1 MSDNNDQIPLSGELI
16 SPPSSDLIKE
26 SSEREFAT
34 DVIEPSHDRV
44 VLVDFWAPW
53 CGPCKQLT
61 PLLEKAVQ
69 AANGRIALVK
79 INVDENQGI
88 SSQLNIKSIPAV
100 FAFKDGQPVD
110 GFMGALG
117 ESELAEF
124 ISRVA
129 GDPEADQT
137 IEMLQTANAAL
148 EAGNHEDAAQIFGAL
163 VQASA
168 GHPDADAVGGLVR
181 CYLASGDLT
190 AAEQT
195 LALMDETDHD
205 HPAIS
210 GARAALELLADA
222 GPVVDISELQA
233 KVDADENDF
242 QARFDLAIG
251 LNSSGDRDGATDA
264 LCEILVR
271 KRDWNEEAARHQ
283 LLKFFEAWGQTD
295 EATISGRR
303 KLSSVLFS

>member
-1 MSDNNDQIPLSGELI
+1 MPENNDPTPLFGELI
-16 SPPSSDLIKE
+16 SPTDSNLIKD
-26 SSEREFAT
+26 SSEREFTA
-34 DVIEPSHDRV
+34 DVIEPSHARV

-61 PLLEKAVQ
+61 PLLEKAVN
-69 AANGRIALVK
+69 AANGRVALVK
-79 INVDENQGI
+79 INIDENQGI
-88 SSQLNIKSIPAV
+88 SAQLNIKSIPAV

-124 ISRVA
+124 IARVA
-129 GDPEADQT
+129 GDPEADQAV
-137 IEMLQTANAAL
+137 EMLQTANDAL

-163 VQASA
+163 VQAAA

-181 CYLASGDLT
+181 CYLAGGDLA
-190 AAEQT
+190 AAEKT

-205 HPAIS
+205 HPAIV

-222 GPVVDISELQA
+222 GPAVDISELRA
-233 KVDADENDF
+233 KVDADESDL

-251 LNSSGDRDGATDA
+251 LNSSGDRDGATDE
-264 LCEILVR
+264 LCEIMVR
-271 KRDWNEEAARHQ
+271 KRDWNEEGARHQ